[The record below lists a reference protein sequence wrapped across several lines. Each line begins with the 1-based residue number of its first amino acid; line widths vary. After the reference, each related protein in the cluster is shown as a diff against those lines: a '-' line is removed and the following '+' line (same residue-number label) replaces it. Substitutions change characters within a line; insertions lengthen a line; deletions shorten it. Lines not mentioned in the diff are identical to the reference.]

1 MSTNPHKELAGCRWR
16 KSGGKFRG
24 GSKLSTY
31 VAECVKMLVFPGFTH
46 HQTSNFPTT
55 KWANFFSMKHQ
66 IIEHK
71 MKTFP
76 CLAYTHKTWLF
87 QKGERVHVG
96 GRPQKSVSSLSLIEF
111 SYLFVYRWIRAD
123 VEERRERLHCHWR
136 APSRRQPQ
144 VNHFS
149 SSHTHEF
156 LMMDLSKL

>member
-1 MSTNPHKELAGCRWR
+1 MKKKWWQIQRGLKVQHICCWMCKNVGFSRVHPPPDIEFPNNEMSEL
-16 KSGGKFRG
+16 
-24 GSKLSTY
+24 
-31 VAECVKMLVFPGFTH
+31 
-46 HQTSNFPTT
+46 
-55 KWANFFSMKHQ
+55 FSMKHQ

-144 VNHFS
+144 VNQHFS

-156 LMMDLSKL
+156 LMMDLSKLSLCLFPVSTGSS